1 MATKLLLTR
10 LQSWE
15 LQLQIVYKIVLQYQE
30 KEEEQEEKLDD
41 SVSLNKLVRPT
52 TVSTLAR
59 RVHFILWFCFHRMG
73 KPIPY
78 LRRQN
83 LLQLNISLM
92 SYRPNVRLPTG
103 FSTYS
108 ENTHNGG
115 SITVQ
120 LTSCLTGLDVTKQ
133 VNLLFIQL
141 KQSNQEVSST
151 VKLPLMS
158 VTYLITQNSVWVC
171 FRSFEC
177 DSCWKGKVSKCASQ
191 KL

>member
-30 KEEEQEEKLDD
+30 EEEQEEKLDD
-41 SVSLNKLVRPT
+41 SVSLNKLVGPT

-141 KQSNQEVSST
+141 KQSNQEVSRT
-151 VKLPLMS
+151 VKHPLMS
-158 VTYLITQNSVWVC
+158 VTYLSTQNSQCVC
-171 FRSFEC
+171 AFEV
-177 DSCWKGKVSKCASQ
+177 SSVIRVGKGK
-191 KL
+191 